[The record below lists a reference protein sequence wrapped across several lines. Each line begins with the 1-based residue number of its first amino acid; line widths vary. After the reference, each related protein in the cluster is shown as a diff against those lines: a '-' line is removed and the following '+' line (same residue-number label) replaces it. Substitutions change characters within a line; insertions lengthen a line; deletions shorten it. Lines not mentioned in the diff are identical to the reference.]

1 MLDLLFAT
9 NAMAQEA
16 AGGAAPSGIAGMLT
30 GPLPMLVLMFVVF
43 YFLLIRPQQKKTKA
57 HREMLGNLKAGD
69 QIVTSGG
76 IFGRIT
82 GLTDQTVVVEI
93 APQVRIKVQRGAV
106 AGLAGGQPAPAEA
119 SAKGKKK

>member
-9 NAMAQEA
+9 NAMAQDA
-16 AGGAAPSGIAGMLT
+16 AGGAGGLASLLT

-57 HREMLGNLKAGD
+57 HREMLGNLKVGD

-82 GLTDQTVVVEI
+82 GLTDQSVVVVEI

>member
-9 NAMAQEA
+9 NALADEA
-16 AGGAAPSGIAGMLT
+16 AGAAAPGGFAGLLT

-69 QIVTSGG
+69 QVMTSGG

-82 GLTDQTVVVEI
+82 GITDQTVVLEI
-93 APQVRIKVQRGAV
+93 APQVRIKVQRSAV
-106 AGLAGGQPAPAEA
+106 AGLSGGQAAPAA
-119 SAKGKKK
+119 PAKGKKK